1 MQVSSDLSRYRDTEI
16 EHALSAERFER
27 YMRWAN
33 NNRERAIE
41 FYILN
46 VRVSEA
52 FYARCSRP
60 DAGQF
65 TTADLRQPRD
75 HNRKFRVLL

>member
-1 MQVSSDLSRYRDTEI
+1 MSSDLSRYRDTEI

-52 FYARCSRP
+52 FYARHFRP
-60 DAGQF
+60 DASRF
-65 TTADLRQPRD
+65 TPANSQRPCY